1 MLCNWCVIRF
11 VRETLPSG
19 FRVRVILARYTGTE
33 SVSPARNTTG
43 RLGLA
48 WLQICIQISHYKR
61 DYILHVCIACS
72 SRTITVPRVFGSP
85 NGCTGIEA

>member
-1 MLCNWCVIRF
+1 MLSNWCVIRF

-43 RLGLA
+43 RLGFA
-48 WLQICIQISHYKR
+48 WLQICIQISHYKE
-61 DYILHVCIACS
+61 
-72 SRTITVPRVFGSP
+72 ITYNTFVLLAHR
-85 NGCTGIEA
+85 EQ